1 MHSGNIQLTDQLLS
15 QLRLAAANPVPPA
28 DGNLDPN
35 PNPNPNPNPTGF
47 IHQ

>member
-1 MHSGNIQLTDQLLS
+1 MHSGNIQLTDQLLY
-15 QLRLAAANPVPPA
+15 QLRLAAEYPVPPA